1 MNQQDSEGKS
11 LLVKILEVL
20 MAITMYVKQNGCSS
34 MLEDTMSTAYRQ
46 QTVFSSWY
54 ITKHL

>member
-34 MLEDTMSTAYRQ
+34 MLEDTTSTAYRQ
-46 QTVFSSWY
+46 LFFLPG
-54 ITKHL
+54 I